1 MQGLREIL
9 ASEVAPQ
16 KVQPIVSKLVL
27 PLRMGL
33 ISRDPK
39 IWNNSIEACQLLAE
53 AAGESLVPH
62 LHLMMGSF
70 NSKMAN
76 KATREKVTQT
86 LSIIEQA
93 GGPEA
98 LKVIK
103 TKIPAYTSM
112 Q

>member
-1 MQGLREIL
+1 M
-9 ASEVAPQ
+9 A
-16 KVQPIVSKLVL
+16 
-27 PLRMGL
+27 
-33 ISRDPK
+33 
-39 IWNNSIEACQLLAE
+39 N
-53 AAGESLVPH
+53 AAQDLFVPH

-76 KATREKVTQT
+76 KATREKVVQT
-86 LSIIEQA
+86 LNIIEMA